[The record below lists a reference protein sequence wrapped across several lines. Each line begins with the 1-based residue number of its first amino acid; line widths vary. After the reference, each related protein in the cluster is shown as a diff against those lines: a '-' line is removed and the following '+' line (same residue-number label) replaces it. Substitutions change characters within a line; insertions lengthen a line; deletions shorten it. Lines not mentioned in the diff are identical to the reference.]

1 MKKKGFTLVELL
13 VALMCTTLVFGMVFS
28 TVHFISRVNGDLLE
42 KSSDLYRLSSLDD
55 LAKGKTQDDFVTN
68 VLSTDDYAAI
78 LPEGSYKFVTQ
89 NGVTVFTY
97 TYDGKDYSFVFDTGS
112 ADAQ

>member
-42 KSSDLYRLSSLDD
+42 KSSDLYHLSSLDD
-55 LAKGKTQDDFVTN
+55 LVRGKTDDEIRSIIEEKYSDIIT
-68 VLSTDDYAAI
+68 
-78 LPEGSYKFVTQ
+78 SYNLDEV

-97 TYDGKDYSFVFDTGS
+97 TYDGKDYSFVVDTGS